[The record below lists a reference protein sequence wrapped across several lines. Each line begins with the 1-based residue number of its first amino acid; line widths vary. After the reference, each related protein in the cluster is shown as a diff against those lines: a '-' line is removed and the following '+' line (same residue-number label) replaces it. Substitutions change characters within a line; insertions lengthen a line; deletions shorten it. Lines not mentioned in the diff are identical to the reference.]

1 MGAPRDG
8 GQVERSEEA
17 RRGCATPSPAPNT
30 CRAAVHSREQAERRR
45 PISVTLRRRPIV
57 RARFL
62 RRSAARYTC
71 GRCETVRTNQP
82 LLSVPSTWT
91 TKYMVLQ
98 F

>member
-1 MGAPRDG
+1 MRDTVPRAEYVSRSRGGA
-8 GQVERSEEA
+8 Q
-17 RRGCATPSPAPNT
+17 
-30 CRAAVHSREQAERRR
+30 QAERRR
-45 PISVTLRRRPIV
+45 PVSVTLRRRPIV

-62 RRSAARYTC
+62 RRSAARYTS

>member
-1 MGAPRDG
+1 MRDTVPRAEYVSRGGA
-8 GQVERSEEA
+8 Q
-17 RRGCATPSPAPNT
+17 
-30 CRAAVHSREQAERRR
+30 QAERRR
-45 PISVTLRRRPIV
+45 PISVTLRRRPTV

-91 TKYMVLQ
+91 TAFTYMVLQ